1 MISDILLIIGLI
13 SLAAAGF
20 LVGMLVGLV
29 AVGVGCIV
37 LALCFADG
45 KGYPW
50 RS

>member
-1 MISDILLIIGLI
+1 MISDILLVVGLI
-13 SLAAAGF
+13 ALAAAGL
-20 LVGMLVGLV
+20 LVSLLVGLV
-29 AVGVGCIV
+29 VVGLGCIV

>member
-1 MISDILLIIGLI
+1 VISDILLVVGLI

-20 LVGMLVGLV
+20 LVGLLAGLVVVGL
-29 AVGVGCIV
+29 GCIV